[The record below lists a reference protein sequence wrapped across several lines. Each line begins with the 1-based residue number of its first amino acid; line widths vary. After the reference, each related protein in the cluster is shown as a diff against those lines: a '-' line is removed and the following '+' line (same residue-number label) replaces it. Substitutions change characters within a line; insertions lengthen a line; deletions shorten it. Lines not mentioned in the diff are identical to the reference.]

1 MASLWVLGLGQRMV
15 IIMIIIPSKKS
26 FKTCKAVEVLGRKQG
41 EKNCPLRGS
50 CTRTDQSM
58 TVHSAD
64 SSEQGG
70 QTNPSSAK
78 EKGRQTRVWKY
89 LCLTIISDSP
99 LWKQGDWATFSFTK
113 TSGAVAR
120 DNEIIDQEL
129 TDSSPVMIPEKKGY
143 LTIPHFRNQKET
155 GPSLLS
161 QRLLGLLPGTT
172 KKLSN
177 SWPARPQ

>member
-1 MASLWVLGLGQRMV
+1 
-15 IIMIIIPSKKS
+15 MIIIPSKKS

-78 EKGRQTRVWKY
+78 GKGRQTRVFKY

-99 LWKQGDWATFSFTK
+99 LWKQGHWATFTFTK
-113 TSGAVAR
+113 TSGAVTR
-120 DNEIIDQEL
+120 DNEIIDQ
-129 TDSSPVMIPEKKGY
+129 
-143 LTIPHFRNQKET
+143 
-155 GPSLLS
+155 
-161 QRLLGLLPGTT
+161 
-172 KKLSN
+172 
-177 SWPARPQ
+177 